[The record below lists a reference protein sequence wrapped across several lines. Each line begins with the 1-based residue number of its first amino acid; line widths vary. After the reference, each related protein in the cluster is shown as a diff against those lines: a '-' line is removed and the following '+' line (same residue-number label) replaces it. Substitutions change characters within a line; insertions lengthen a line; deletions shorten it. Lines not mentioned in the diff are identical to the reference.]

1 MGFSAATLD
10 ASNKFAGAGA
20 IYGSAGAFM
29 APDIY
34 HTHYLLVLGSN
45 PRVSHWTLV
54 SAPNDIDVIK
64 QVQRRG
70 GKVRFVNP
78 RRIESSTDETGPTL
92 RIRPGT
98 DVYFLAAVLH
108 EIDRLQGFDE
118 ALIDRYGKNVEIG
131 RAHV

>member
-1 MGFSAATLD
+1 MRISDWSSDVCSSDL
-10 ASNKFAGAGA
+10 FAGAGA

-78 RRIESSTDETGPTL
+78 ISEERRGGQGCGSTLSSGWSP
-92 RIRPGT
+92 
-98 DVYFLAAVLH
+98 YH
-108 EIDRLQGFDE
+108 
-118 ALIDRYGKNVEIG
+118 
-131 RAHV
+131 